1 MCRLLVEGRMICAA
15 CLGGLKPDAGQLGA
29 KLLTT
34 SSPPY
39 RQYDADHLIRCADSL
54 VHRDDSSEP
63 GTNRKGTSNP
73 GAAASGE
80 SVLFLGSI
88 LGHSGRPARIGL
100 GSRFEQNYFARLH
113 VAELLASF
121 LLDDAGVAALQGVDL
136 ALQVLMLL
144 LLAID
149 FLLHVADLGALGF
162 PNLHSVGAE
171 DDLVSDQDGQ
181 QGNAESRQ
189 HAAHAVDPTS
199 GDVNR
204 DLHTRPD

>member
-113 VAELLASF
+113 VA
-121 LLDDAGVAALQGVDL
+121 ALQGVDL

-144 LLAID
+144 LLAVD
-149 FLLHVADLGALGF
+149 FLFHVADLGALGF